1 MLRCMRML
9 VLGGTRFVSHAV
21 AAEAVA
27 RGHEVV
33 CAARGRSGAVP
44 RGARLVE
51 VDRDVGLDALVGESF
66 DAVVDVA
73 AMSYPWVLDALRVLG
88 PNAGHWTFVSTVNVY
103 TDTAT
108 GGQTPGSPVHEPLT
122 ELPADYPPEQ
132 EPELYGATKVAAE
145 DAVRENVSDRA
156 FVVRP
161 GLVVG
166 PDDLSDRFGY
176 WPGRFARGGRVVV
189 PDVPDQP
196 IQYVDVRDLA
206 AWIVDA
212 GERGLI
218 GTFDAI
224 GPVTELGAVLDE
236 IASRTASEG
245 AETVRLAASTLTDA
259 GVNPWGGPKSLP
271 LWLPETHH
279 GIAAHDAAAALE
291 AGLPIRP
298 LAETALAALEHER
311 TLGLDRVR
319 SAGLSPEEEAELLDR
334 A

>member
-1 MLRCMRML
+1 MRML

-21 AAEAVA
+21 AVEAVA

-33 CAARGRSGAVP
+33 CAARGRSGTVA

-51 VDRDVGLDALVGESF
+51 VDRDVGLDALAGASF

-108 GGQTPGSPVHEPLT
+108 RGQTPGSPVHEPLT

-145 DAVRENVSDRA
+145 DAVREVVSDRA

-166 PDDLSDRFGY
+166 PGDLSDRFGY

-212 GERGLI
+212 GERRLI

-224 GPVTELGAVLDE
+224 GPVTGLGAVLDE
-236 IASRTASEG
+236 IASQTASEG
-245 AETVRLAASTLTDA
+245 TETVRLAASTLTDA

-279 GIAAHDAAAALE
+279 GIAAHDPAPALE
-291 AGLPIRP
+291 AGLRVRP
-298 LAETALAALEHER
+298 LAETAVAALEHER
-311 TLGLDRVR
+311 TLGLDRFR
-319 SAGLSPEEEAELLDR
+319 GAGLSPEEEAELLDR